1 LEVLQGE
8 KDELQQRNQGI
19 EAEIKSLKKGFGSI
33 EAHARQDL
41 GMIRKGETFFQII
54 DEPQDKSDKRR

>member
-1 LEVLQGE
+1 MVELQGE
-8 KDELQQRNQGI
+8 KDKILKRNQDM
-19 EAEIKSLKKGFGSI
+19 EAKIKSLKNGLGSI

-54 DEPQDKSDKRR
+54 EEPHPKNDKQR

>member
-1 LEVLQGE
+1 M
-8 KDELQQRNQGI
+8 
-19 EAEIKSLKKGFGSI
+19 EAKIKSLKNGLGSI

-54 DEPQDKSDKRR
+54 EEPHPKNDKQR